1 MFEPRIQLWTDDS
14 SSEFAIFI
22 NSNCTIRTNQEVK
35 YTKIV
40 DESVCLQGFSYDWKH
55 TLSQLVTYL
64 FGNQIALPDKLG
76 ISNLQQVAVTDQ
88 NKNEL
93 KRVRVPQPHN
103 SLRIYNKTSTPK
115 TRPTLKPK
123 LVKYNF
129 CNLKFYIDEERNE
142 HEIFWHNNK

>member
-1 MFEPRIQLWTDDS
+1 MVARADKNKGKMFKPRIQLWTDDS

-76 ISNLQQVAVTDQ
+76 ISILQQVAVTDQ

-103 SLRIYNKTSTPK
+103 SL
-115 TRPTLKPK
+115 
-123 LVKYNF
+123 
-129 CNLKFYIDEERNE
+129 NL
-142 HEIFWHNNK
+142 